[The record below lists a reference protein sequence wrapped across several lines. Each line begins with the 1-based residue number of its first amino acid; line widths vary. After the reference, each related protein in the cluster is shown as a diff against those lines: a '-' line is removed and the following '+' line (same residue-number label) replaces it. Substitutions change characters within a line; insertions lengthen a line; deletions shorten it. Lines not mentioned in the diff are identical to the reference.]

1 MLDLKYGDSKVQIDL
16 SKAKSVTVLNEN
28 PMDEITD
35 LKAEFIKGV
44 TTDMINSKPL
54 KEVISKGDKVT
65 IVISDITR
73 FWQRQD
79 LVCEQLVDY
88 LVDEIGVDYDDIV
101 IVVAIGTHR
110 KQTEEELCQLASK
123 KVYDKV

>member
-1 MLDLKYGDSKVQIDL
+1 MLDLKYGDSKVEIDL

-44 TTDMINSKPL
+44 TKDMINSKSL
-54 KEVISKGDKVT
+54 KEVVSKGDKVT
-65 IVISDITR
+65 IVISDLTR

-79 LVCEQLVDY
+79 LICEQLVDY
-88 LVDEIGVDYDDIV
+88 LVEEIGIDYDDIA

-110 KQTEEELCQLASK
+110 M
-123 KVYDKV
+123 